1 MDICEI
7 ITRDGIVVCQTAKQA
22 ESILSKMPACLR
34 LDLHKT
40 LDTLDPNISI
50 FETSQVC
57 CISYVGR
64 SSDIRNHARED
75 ILDRIKYEQI
85 EYGVLVFKRGK
96 NINEPFTEDGSKAW
110 ANKYIPFKDF
120 KPLFIDDS
128 ADHVLSV
135 NSIGILSVQIQ
146 SNDSLFDLLDLVS
159 C

>member
-7 ITRDGIVVCQTAKQA
+7 ITRDGIVVCQTAKEA
-22 ESILSKMPACLR
+22 ESILSKLPACLR

-40 LDTLDPNISI
+40 LDTLDPNIPI

-64 SSDIRNHARED
+64 LSDTRNYARED

-85 EYGVLVFKRGK
+85 EYGVLIFKRGK

-110 ANKYIPFKDF
+110 VNKCIPFKHF
-120 KPLFIDDS
+120 EPLFIDDS
-128 ADHVLSV
+128 EDHVLSV
-135 NSIGILSVQIQ
+135 SSVGIKSVQIYP
-146 SNDSLFDLLDLVS
+146 NDSLFDLLDLVP

>member
-7 ITRDGIVVCQTAKQA
+7 ITRDEIVVCQTAKEA
-22 ESILSKMPACLR
+22 ESILSTMPACLR

-40 LDTLDPNISI
+40 LDTLDPNVHI

-64 SSDIRNHARED
+64 LSDIRNHARED

-96 NINEPFTEDGSKAW
+96 NVDELFIEEGSKAW
-110 ANKYIPFKDF
+110 VNKCIPWKEYI
-120 KPLFIDDS
+120 PLFIDDS
-128 ADHVLSV
+128 EDHVLSV
-135 NSIGILSVQIQ
+135 NSIGIKSVQICPD
-146 SNDSLFDLLDLVS
+146 DSLFDLLDLVS